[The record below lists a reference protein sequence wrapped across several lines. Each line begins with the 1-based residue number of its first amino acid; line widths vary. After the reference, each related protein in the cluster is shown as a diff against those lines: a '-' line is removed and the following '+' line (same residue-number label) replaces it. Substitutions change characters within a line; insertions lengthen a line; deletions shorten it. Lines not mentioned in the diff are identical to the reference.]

1 MIAGPVLHLQNC
13 DAVRFGQMGGHGC
26 PGNPGANDDDI
37 EVSAHGA
44 HLSRALRGLQIFL
57 ACSSGDSAF
66 AHGSVALV
74 YQQRRTA
81 MQSTAQFI
89 TTDFD
94 SLRGIVRRRY
104 VTVRI
109 LKRAAEAAVIIAG
122 LAMLLAQLA

>member
-1 MIAGPVLHLQNC
+1 
-13 DAVRFGQMGGHGC
+13 
-26 PGNPGANDDDI
+26 
-37 EVSAHGA
+37 
-44 HLSRALRGLQIFL
+44 
-57 ACSSGDSAF
+57 
-66 AHGSVALV
+66 
-74 YQQRRTA
+74 